1 MTEPSPPASPGPR
14 AELLYYFCRLQLPA
28 INLPADACQHHLV
41 RTYQLFSK
49 KQQNGPLSWDQY
61 LDNLYPL
68 DWFVASACI
77 ESNPRAWDQLFAA
90 RAGRSDCLLVDA
102 LRARAARLYPRDEER
117 QESAVHEFWS
127 QLYAPEREG
136 SLPVLRRYD
145 GQRPLVPWL
154 IRVFQN
160 WHVSQLR
167 RHSHE
172 QPLLDDDHQVLPVPE
187 SETNTR
193 WRELFAIGVHDWLAE
208 RDEGELLLLGLR
220 LRFHLSQREVA
231 QLLKV
236 HEGTIS
242 RRADQ
247 LSQRC
252 LEFLGQ
258 RLAEAGWTGENV
270 FEFVRTE
277 MAGLLLDHPSLSV
290 DHLAEIL
297 AHMGKPVPAVPPTV

>member
-1 MTEPSPPASPGPR
+1 MTEPSPPASPEPR
-14 AELLYYFCRLQLPA
+14 AELLYHFCRLQLPG
-28 INLPADACQHHLV
+28 IDLPADACRRHLV
-41 RTYQLFSK
+41 RTYELFGK
-49 KQQNGPLSWDQY
+49 KQAGPISWHQY

-68 DWFVASACI
+68 DWFVASACL
-77 ESNPRAWDQLFAA
+77 EGNARAWDQLFAS

-127 QLYAPEREG
+127 QLYAPEHEG
-136 SLPVLRRYD
+136 SLPVLARYD

-172 QPLLDDDHQVLPVPE
+172 QPLLDDDHHILPVPDAE
-187 SETNTR
+187 SDTR
-193 WRELFAIGVHDWLAE
+193 WRELFAVGVHDWLAQ
-208 RDEGELLLLGLR
+208 RDDGELLLLGLR

-252 LEFLGQ
+252 LEFLSE
-258 RLAEAGWTGENV
+258 RLTEAGWTGDNL
-270 FEFVRTE
+270 FDFVRTE
-277 MAGLLLDHPSLSV
+277 MASLLLDHAALSV
-290 DHLAEIL
+290 DYLAQIL
-297 AHMGKPVPAVPPTV
+297 ARLGKQVPALPD

>member
-1 MTEPSPPASPGPR
+1 MTEPALPPTPGPR

-28 INLPADACQHHLV
+28 INLPAESCHRHLL

-49 KQQNGPLSWDQY
+49 KQDGPVAWDHY

-68 DWFVASACI
+68 DWFVASACL
-77 ESNPRAWDQLFAA
+77 EGNARAWDQLFAS

-117 QESAVHEFWS
+117 QESAVQEFWS
-127 QLYAPEREG
+127 QLYASESEG
-136 SLPVLRRYD
+136 SLPVLARYD

-167 RHSHE
+167 RHSHV
-172 QPLLDDDHQVLPVPE
+172 QQLMDDDHQVLPVPE
-187 SETNTR
+187 AETDTR
-193 WRELFAIGVHDWLAE
+193 WRELFAEGVNEWLGE
-208 RDEGELLLLGLR
+208 RDEGEVLLLGLR

-252 LEFLGQ
+252 LEYLGE
-258 RLAEAGWTGENV
+258 RLAEAGWAGENL
-270 FEFVRTE
+270 FDYVRTE
-277 MAGLLLDHPSLSV
+277 MASLLLDHPSLSV
-290 DHLAEIL
+290 NSLAQIL
-297 AHMGKPVPAVPPTV
+297 GRKGKPLPPLPA

>member
-1 MTEPSPPASPGPR
+1 MTEPSQPPVSPGPR
-14 AELLYYFCRLQLPA
+14 AELLYYFCRLQLPG
-28 INLPADACQHHLV
+28 INLSSGACAGHLQ
-41 RTYQLFSK
+41 RTYQLFHK
-49 KQQNGPLSWDQY
+49 KQTVPVAWDNY

-68 DWFVASACI
+68 DWFVASACLDG
-77 ESNPRAWDQLFAA
+77 NGRAWEQLFAS

-102 LRARAARLYPRDEER
+102 LRARAARLYPRDDER
-117 QESAVHEFWS
+117 QESAVQEFWS
-127 QLYAPEREG
+127 QLYAPENEG
-136 SLPVLRRYD
+136 SLPVLARYD

-167 RHSHE
+167 RHNHE
-172 QPLLDDDHQVLPVPE
+172 QPLLDDDHHALPVTE
-187 SETNTR
+187 AEIDTR
-193 WRELFAIGVHDWLAE
+193 WRELFAVGVHDWLAD

-252 LEFLGQ
+252 LEFLSD
-258 RLAEAGWTGENV
+258 RLTAAGWTGDNV
-270 FEFVRTE
+270 FEYVRTE
-277 MAGLLLDHPSLSV
+277 MGSLLLDHPSLSV
-290 DHLAEIL
+290 DHLAQAL
-297 AHMGKPVPAVPPTV
+297 ARKGKPVPALPPG

>member
-1 MTEPSPPASPGPR
+1 MTEPAQPPTSPEPR
-14 AELLYYFCRLQLPA
+14 AELLYCFCRLQLPG
-28 INLPADACQHHLV
+28 IGLSADACRRHLL
-41 RTYQLFSK
+41 RTYQLFGK
-49 KQQNGPLSWDQY
+49 KQDGGVSWDCY

-77 ESNPRAWDQLFAA
+77 EGNARAWEQLFAS

-117 QESAVHEFWS
+117 QENAVQEFWGH
-127 QLYAPEREG
+127 LYAPEHEG
-136 SLPVLRRYD
+136 SLPVLARYD
-145 GQRPLVPWL
+145 GERPLVPWL

-172 QPLLDDDHQVLPVPE
+172 QPLLDDDMYALPVAE
-187 SETNTR
+187 SEIDTR
-193 WRELFAIGVHDWLAE
+193 WRELFAQGVHDWLGQRE
-208 RDEGELLLLGLR
+208 EGELLLLGLR
-220 LRFHLSQREVA
+220 LRFHLSQRAVA

-252 LEFLGQ
+252 LEYLSA
-258 RLAEAGWTGENV
+258 RLTEAGWTGDNL
-270 FEFVRTE
+270 FDYIRTE
-277 MAGLLLDHPSLSV
+277 MGSLLLDHPSLSA
-290 DHLAEIL
+290 DNLAAIL
-297 AHMGKPVPAVPPTV
+297 SRMGKPVPAQPAE